1 MDASQL
7 SPDTL
12 LALRTLAA
20 LPDKAFAQVSRCAFG
35 ALTAGSAFS
44 ADKVAKMLRG
54 AGDVDGAAQ
63 LKCAHAGLLTLL
75 AEAARLHADGE
86 SLQAT
91 LDDAGVGAGRAKQL
105 VEGYAS
111 ALSLIRENLRTDAL
125 GVSRIVGI
133 DWRLDFSIDSS
144 ASGSQNEPVYFVTLN
159 VQDVEGDVSSVR
171 DVTFL
176 CSAEQ
181 LQDLHKKV
189 EDACEQVVRVRE

>member
-1 MDASQL
+1 MTS
-7 SPDTL
+7 
-12 LALRTLAA
+12 
-20 LPDKAFAQVSRCAFG
+20 
-35 ALTAGSAFS
+35 
-44 ADKVAKMLRG
+44 
-54 AGDVDGAAQ
+54 
-63 LKCAHAGLLTLL
+63 
-75 AEAARLHADGE
+75 
-86 SLQAT
+86 
-91 LDDAGVGAGRAKQL
+91 
-105 VEGYAS
+105 EGYAS